1 MTVHV
6 KSSSLWW
13 HRSLLWTGVLLFV
26 AFLVT
31 LAAGSWAVASP
42 ILAGS
47 AVCLAL
53 AAGTGQGMMREMAFT
68 IWIVTGVVIGM
79 VFHVSLIKFPPWFFG
94 LGATKL
100 TVLIIP
106 LLQIIMFAMG
116 TTLSVADFARVLKM
130 PGGVIIGLACQFTIM
145 PLLGFGLAHGMGLP
159 PAIAAG
165 LILVGVSPC
174 GLASNVM
181 SFIARANVAM
191 SVTITALATLI
202 SPLITPVLMKALAGE
217 MVEIDVSAMIWD
229 MTQIVL
235 LPVVAGLV
243 FHHFLFHRWKSFER
257 IMPVVSMV
265 GILVMTVVTV
275 APGHDKVIEVGL
287 VLVLACFI
295 HCTAGYA
302 LGYGACKLLR
312 LDTVTCRTIAI
323 EVGMQN
329 SGLAAGL
336 AANLG
341 KVATLG
347 LAPIVF
353 GPVMN
358 FTASVLAN
366 WWRTH
371 PVQPVDKKSAD
382 AAP

>member
-1 MTVHV
+1 M
-6 KSSSLWW
+6 
-13 HRSLLWTGVLLFV
+13 HRLLLRAGVLLAA
-26 AFLVT
+26 AFI
-31 LAAGSWAVASP
+31 LALLTGFKAAAP
-42 ILAGS
+42 QILAGS
-47 AVCLAL
+47 AICLAL
-53 AAGTGQGMMREMAFT
+53 AASTGRGRLREMAFT
-68 IWIVTGVVIGM
+68 IWIVAGVVISM
-79 VFHVSLIKFPPWFFG
+79 VFHASLLKFPPWFFG
-94 LGATKL
+94 LDGIKL

-130 PGGVIIGLACQFTIM
+130 PGVVLIGLACQFTIM
-145 PLLGFGLAHGMGLP
+145 PLLGYTLAHTMGLP
-159 PAIAAG
+159 PAIGAG

-181 SFIARANVAM
+181 SFIAKANVAM

-202 SPLITPVLMKALAGE
+202 SPIITPVLMKALAGE
-217 MVEIDVSAMIWD
+217 MVEIDVPSMMWD

-243 FHHFLFHRWKSFER
+243 FNHLAFHRWKSLGR
-257 IMPVVSMV
+257 IMPAISMV
-265 GILVMTVVTV
+265 GILVITVVTV
-275 APGHDKVIEVGL
+275 APGRDKVIEVGMI
-287 VLVLACFI
+287 LVLACFI
-295 HCTAGYA
+295 HTTAGYA
-302 LGYGACKLLR
+302 LGYGVCRLLR
-312 LDTVTCRTIAI
+312 LDTITCRTIAI

-329 SGLAAGL
+329 SGLAVGIATK
-336 AANLG
+336 LG

-353 GPVMN
+353 GPIMN

-371 PVQPVDKKSAD
+371 PAKPDDTPVAGH
-382 AAP
+382 AP

>member
-1 MTVHV
+1 MNSTPTW
-6 KSSSLWW
+6 L
-13 HRSLLWTGVLLFV
+13 HRSLLRAGVILAV
-26 AFLVT
+26 AFVVAL
-31 LAAGSWAVASP
+31 LAGYKAVAPP

-47 AVCLAL
+47 AICLAL
-53 AAGTGQGMMREMAFT
+53 AASTGRGQLREMAFT
-68 IWIVTGVVIGM
+68 IWIVAGVVIGM
-79 VFHVSLIKFPPWFFG
+79 VFHASFIEFPAWFFG
-94 LGATKL
+94 LDGTRL
-100 TVLIIP
+100 TILIIP

-130 PGGVIIGLACQFTIM
+130 PGGVLIGLACQFTIM
-145 PLLGFGLAHGMGLP
+145 PLLGFTLAHTMGLP
-159 PAIAAG
+159 PAIGAG

-181 SFIARANVAM
+181 SFIAKANVAM

-202 SPLITPVLMKALAGE
+202 SPIITPVLMKALAGE
-217 MVEIDVSAMIWD
+217 LVEFDVAGLMWD

-243 FHHFLFHRWKSFER
+243 FNRFIFHRWKHFGR
-257 IMPVVSMV
+257 IMPAISMA

-275 APGHDKVIEVGL
+275 APGRDKVIEVGL

-302 LGYGACKLLR
+302 LGYGVCKLLR
-312 LDTVTCRTIAI
+312 LDTITCRTIAI

-336 AANLG
+336 ATKLG

-353 GPVMN
+353 GPIMN
-358 FTASVLAN
+358 ITASVLAN

-371 PVQPVDKKSAD
+371 PPKPDDKQSAGH
-382 AAP
+382 AP

>member
-1 MTVHV
+1 M
-6 KSSSLWW
+6 KSAPPWL
-13 HRSLLWTGVLLFV
+13 HRSLLWTGLLFAV
-26 AFLVT
+26 AFMVAL
-31 LAAGSWAVASP
+31 LAGFNAAALP
-42 ILAGS
+42 ILAAS
-47 AVCLAL
+47 AISLAL
-53 AAGTGQGMMREMAFT
+53 AASTGQGRSREMAFT
-68 IWIVTGVVIGM
+68 IWIVAGVVIGM
-79 VFHVSLIKFPPWFFG
+79 VFHTSLIEFPSWFFG
-94 LGATKL
+94 LGETRL

-116 TTLSVADFARVLKM
+116 TTLSVSDFARVLRM
-130 PGGVIIGLACQFTIM
+130 PGGVLIGLACQFTIM
-145 PLLGFGLAHGMGLP
+145 PLLGFTLAHTMGLP

-165 LILVGVSPC
+165 LILVGVSPS

-191 SVTITALATLI
+191 SVTMTALATLV
-202 SPLITPVLMKALAGE
+202 SPIVTPILMKALAGE
-217 MVEIDVSAMIWD
+217 MVQIDVPSMMWD

-243 FHHFLFHRWKSFER
+243 FHHFIFHRWNALKR
-257 IMPVVSMV
+257 IMPAISMV
-265 GILVMTVVTV
+265 GILVITVVTV
-275 APGHDKVIEVGL
+275 APGRDKIVEVGL
-287 VLVLACFI
+287 ILVLACFL
-295 HCTAGYA
+295 HTTGGYA
-302 LGYGACKLLR
+302 LGYGVCKLLR
-312 LDTVTCRTIAI
+312 LDTITCRTIAI

-336 AANLG
+336 ATKLG

-353 GPVMN
+353 GPIMN

-371 PVQPVDKKSAD
+371 PASPDENR
-382 AAP
+382 APTTRHN

>member
-1 MTVHV
+1 M
-6 KSSSLWW
+6 KSSRFWW
-13 HRSLLWTGVLLFV
+13 HRFFLWVGVLFFV
-26 AFLVT
+26 VCLVAWST
-31 LAAGSWAVASP
+31 GARPVALP
-42 ILAGS
+42 VLAGS

-68 IWIVTGVVIGM
+68 IWIVTGVVMGM
-79 VFHVSLIKFPPWFFG
+79 VFHGSLIRFPSWFFG
-94 LGATKL
+94 LGGTKL

-116 TTLSVADFARVLKM
+116 TTLSLADFARVLKM
-130 PGGVIIGLACQFTIM
+130 PGGVMIGLACQFTIM
-145 PLLGFGLAHGMGLP
+145 PLLGFTLAHVMGLP

-191 SVTITALATLI
+191 SVTITALATLV
-202 SPLITPVLMKALAGE
+202 SPLITPVLMKSLAGE
-217 MVEIDVSAMIWD
+217 MVEINVTAMIWD

-243 FHHFLFHRWKSFER
+243 FHHFVFRRWKSLER
-257 IMPVVSMV
+257 LMPIVSMV

-275 APGHDKVIEVGL
+275 APGHDKVMEVGL
-287 VLVLACFI
+287 VLGLACFI

-312 LDTVTCRTIAI
+312 LDTITCRTIAI

-371 PVQPVDKKSAD
+371 PVHPVDKKCAD
-382 AAP
+382 GAPS

>member
-1 MTVHV
+1 M
-6 KSSSLWW
+6 
-13 HRSLLWTGVLLFV
+13 LLAV
-26 AFLVT
+26 AFSVALLT
-31 LAAGSWAVASP
+31 GFKAVAAQ

-47 AVCLAL
+47 AICLAL
-53 AAGTGQGMMREMAFT
+53 AASTGNGKLREMAFT
-68 IWIVTGVVIGM
+68 IWIVAGVVLGM
-79 VFHVSLIKFPPWFFG
+79 VFHTSLIEFPSWFFG
-94 LGATKL
+94 LGGTRL

-106 LLQIIMFAMG
+106 LLQLIMFAMG

-130 PGGVIIGLACQFTIM
+130 PGGVLIGLACQFTIM
-145 PLLGFGLAHGMGLP
+145 PLLGFALAHTMGLP

-165 LILVGVSPC
+165 LILVGASPS

-181 SFIARANVAM
+181 AFVARANVAM
-191 SVTITALATLI
+191 SVTMTALATLL
-202 SPLITPVLMKALAGE
+202 SPLITPVLMKTLAGE
-217 MVEIDVSAMIWD
+217 MVEIEVGAMMWN

-243 FHHFLFHRWKSFER
+243 FHHLVFHRSKSLAR
-257 IMPVVSMV
+257 LMPVVSMV
-265 GILVMTVVTV
+265 GIFIMTVLTV
-275 APGHDKVIEVGL
+275 APGHDKIIQVGL
-287 VLVLACFI
+287 ILVLACLI

-302 LGYGACKLLR
+302 LGYGVCKILR
-312 LDTVTCRTIAI
+312 LDTITCRTIAI

-336 AANLG
+336 ATQLG

-358 FTASVLAN
+358 VTASVLAN

-371 PVQPVDKKSAD
+371 PAQPDHKQNAVDH
-382 AAP
+382 AP